1 MLSAG
6 LAKNRS
12 WSCVDLATSGKI
24 PAILSRI
31 TGIST
36 AHFEVECLLKTVFS
50 SYVDFKKKWQANGPR
65 QICLIWRWFD
75 LDSRVQWFWSLVF
88 QFDVPVAK
96 FSHFLLP
103 CCQTFSSCC
112 QTFSFVV
119 RFVHVVVVVWCLRPR
134 GFVCTLPQILH
145 FLHRKVLP
153 GIFLNLTF
161 CSLSAFFGYLLF
173 HPSTI
178 SHQPQ
183 PMTNGAMSLRAPTT
197 IFCLRA

>member
-1 MLSAG
+1 MQNNPG
-6 LAKNRS
+6 RGQTHYRNP
-12 WSCVDLATSGKI
+12 TSER
-24 PAILSRI
+24 P
-31 TGIST
+31 
-36 AHFEVECLLKTVFS
+36 
-50 SYVDFKKKWQANGPR
+50 
-65 QICLIWRWFD
+65 
-75 LDSRVQWFWSLVF
+75 FWPLVF
-88 QFDVPVAK
+88 QFDVPLAK

-134 GFVCTLPQILH
+134 GFVRTLPQILH

-153 GIFLNLTF
+153 CIFLNLTF

-183 PMTNGAMSLRAPTT
+183 PMTNGAMSRCARQPFFACALKDDPPPGPTVGASHSEGCEICQRMTQRMYCRAPS
-197 IFCLRA
+197 